1 MVVDGT
7 NADLLDAP
15 IYRIVEEFMELAER
29 SGDSNPALFLSRH
42 SNCAPELQDFFQTWH
57 TIDTLAAPVR
67 WLSQKL
73 LEATARG
80 DCGAEW
86 SGVPRNQGGTGP
98 DPSTCR
104 AGEILP
110 GNPVIMSS

>member
-7 NADLLDAP
+7 NADMLDAP
-15 IYRIVEEFMELAER
+15 TYRIVEEFMELAES
-29 SGDSNPALFLSRH
+29 SGHSNPALFLSRH
-42 SNCAPELQDFFQTWH
+42 LDCVPELRDFFQTWH

-73 LEATARG
+73 LEATAPG
-80 DCGAEW
+80 DCGAQL

-104 AGEILP
+104 ACEIP
-110 GNPVIMSS
+110 PRNPSS